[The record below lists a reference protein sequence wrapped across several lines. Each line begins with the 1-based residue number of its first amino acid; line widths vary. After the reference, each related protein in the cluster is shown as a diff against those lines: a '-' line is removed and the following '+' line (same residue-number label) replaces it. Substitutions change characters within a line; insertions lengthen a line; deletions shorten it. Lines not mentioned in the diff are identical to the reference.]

1 MKNQKLNITTL
12 LGKGSVM
19 DGDFASPGSVRIDG
33 KITGNVNVEGTL
45 VLGISGSI
53 RGNVKCSSIIIGG
66 EIEGNIIAP
75 ERAELSPSSR
85 VIGDI
90 RTDSIIIDEKAVF
103 HGKCVMDEE
112 LLTPRDTDS
121 FSFKS
126 KERKDSKM
134 ANSEV
139 KEALEEASEN
149 APEPVTE
156 PLSVEH
162 ALHDVPPVPLMNTN
176 TGEIKVEEIVQAV
189 AEETIEHIDESV
201 DERIPENTGSESAVS
216 EGNI

>member
-12 LGKGSVM
+12 IGKGSVM
-19 DGDFASPGSVRIDG
+19 DGDFATPGSARIDG
-33 KITGNVNVEGTL
+33 KITGNVNVEGVL
-45 VLGISGSI
+45 VLGISGAI

-112 LLTPRDTDS
+112 PLSSRDTDS
-121 FSFKS
+121 YAFKS
-126 KERKDSKM
+126 MERKDSRQ
-134 ANSEV
+134 ASSEV
-139 KEALEEASEN
+139 KDALEEAAEN
-149 APEPVTE
+149 KPEPVTN
-156 PLSVEH
+156 PKPADHGLD
-162 ALHDVPPVPLMNTN
+162 DVPPVPLLN
-176 TGEIKVEEIVQAV
+176 TGNEELKVIAEEPEEETVTEEITEIG
-189 AEETIEHIDESV
+189 EEEDFE
-201 DERIPENTGSESAVS
+201 PEEKTDM
-216 EGNI
+216 

>member
-12 LGKGSVM
+12 IGKGSVM
-19 DGDFASPGSVRIDG
+19 DGDFATPGSARIDG
-33 KITGNVNVEGTL
+33 KITGNVNVEGVL
-45 VLGISGSI
+45 VLGISGAI

-112 LLTPRDTDS
+112 MLTSRDTES
-121 FSFKS
+121 FAFKS
-126 KERKDSKM
+126 MERKDSRV
-134 ANSEV
+134 ASSEV
-139 KEALEEASEN
+139 KDALEEASEN
-149 APEPVTE
+149 KPEPVTN
-156 PLSVEH
+156 PVPAEH
-162 ALHDVPPVPLMNTN
+162 GLDDVPPVPLLN
-176 TGEIKVEEIVQAV
+176 TGNEELKIAAEPEPEVLEEEI
-189 AEETIEHIDESV
+189 EESIEEDADPE
-201 DERIPENTGSESAVS
+201 ERNDIE
-216 EGNI
+216 